1 MVYNFRQFYDFFSL
15 HWGVPHLKYSHK
27 TNAPPLPFPKLYY
40 TFFSPHPNF
49 FYSNSKLARQ
59 TCYKIFVNFTIFFPF
74 TGGSH
79 ILNSH
84 IKQMLRDCPFQDSIT
99 LFTPPIQIF
108 FISIQSWRGT
118 RDIKFSS
125 LYNFFSLHWGAP
137 HIKFRQKINAP
148 PLPFPKPYYTFF
160 CAPPYFFSSPSNLAR
175 QIKKSILKAWI
186 L

>member
-1 MVYNFRQFYDFFSL
+1 MLHHCPFQNYIALFSPPTQFFLKAIQSWPDRHFIKFLQVYKFFSL
-15 HWGVPHLKYSHK
+15 HGGVPHLKYPNE

-59 TCYKIFVNFTIFFPF
+59 TCYKIFVTFTIFFPF

-84 IKQMLRDCPFQDSIT
+84 TKQMLRDCPFQDSIT
-99 LFTPPIQIF
+99 LFTPPTQIF

-125 LYNFFSLHWGAP
+125 LYNFFLFIGGR
-137 HIKFRQKINAP
+137 HILNSDRK
-148 PLPFPKPYYTFF
+148 
-160 CAPPYFFSSPSNLAR
+160 
-175 QIKKSILKAWI
+175 
-186 L
+186 